1 MGFDGFL
8 PSFHWSLLVLSSITG
23 ITGRHPPFLLTDF
36 FTNSQEVQDLK
47 ILDTVAA
54 ASCNMDAYHHII
66 TIHGSTYT
74 AK

>member
-1 MGFDGFL
+1 MVFAII
-8 PSFHWSLLVLSSITG
+8 SLEFAG
-23 ITGRHPPFLLTDF
+23 IVEHNWHNWQTSTLFVGGF